1 MFTVVE
7 MVNSMIDKVVYF
19 LYVVR
24 TGSFSDAA
32 RQYGISASAGSR
44 WIIELEEKMGVSLLK
59 RSTRKV
65 VPTQAGERLF
75 ERFNHIHTEIDD
87 IFTEIQN
94 FSQSDRGVIRIAS
107 TPLFAKYF
115 LSRIIGEYLSVH
127 PNVSF
132 QITETAFDV
141 DHVEAVDFAI
151 KASAV
156 YDGFLEK
163 DCLLVKRPILKYPL
177 MACCSPKYVENHSM
191 PFEPADLLSHNCLF
205 ASTLVGGNKWVFE
218 RQGEM
223 ETFEISATVEVE
235 DSEFIRTVA
244 IEGGGIAYLPVDLI
258 KGDLDA
264 GRLVPVLTD
273 HMNIDFEFSLYY
285 RPRKQM
291 PSRCVN
297 FKDYL
302 LRRVQE
308 IAEEVRYNQ
317 SF

>member
-1 MFTVVE
+1 
-7 MVNSMIDKVVYF
+7 MIDKVVYF

-32 RQYGISASAGSR
+32 RKYGISASAGSR
-44 WIIELEEKMGVSLLK
+44 WIVELEDKMGVSLLK

-75 ERFNHIHTEIDD
+75 QRFGHVYTEIDD

-94 FSQSDRGVIRIAS
+94 FSNSDSGVIRVAC

-115 LSRIIGEYLSVH
+115 LSRIVGEYLSLH
-127 PNVSF
+127 PNLSF
-132 QITETAFDV
+132 QIIETALDV
-141 DHVEAVDFAI
+141 DHIESVDFAI
-151 KASAV
+151 RASVV

-163 DCLLVKRPILKYPL
+163 DCLLVKRSILKYPL
-177 MACCSPKYVENHSM
+177 MACCAPRYIENNTM
-191 PFEPADLLSHNCLF
+191 PLVPADLKQHNCLF
-205 ASTLVGGNKWVFE
+205 ASTLVGGNKWVFKCE
-218 RQGEM
+218 NEM
-223 ETFEISATVEVE
+223 ETFDISATVEVE
-235 DSEFIRTVA
+235 NSEFIRRVA
-244 IEGGGIAYLPVDLI
+244 LEGGGIAYLPVNLI
-258 KGDLDA
+258 RSDLDS
-264 GRLVPVLTD
+264 GRLIPVLAD
-273 HMNIDFEFSLYY
+273 YMNSDFEFSLYY

-308 IAEEVRYNQ
+308 IAEEVRFNQ